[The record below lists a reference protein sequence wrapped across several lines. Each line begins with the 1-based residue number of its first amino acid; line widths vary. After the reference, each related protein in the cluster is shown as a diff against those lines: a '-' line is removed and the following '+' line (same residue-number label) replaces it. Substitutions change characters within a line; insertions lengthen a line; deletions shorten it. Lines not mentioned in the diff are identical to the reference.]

1 MRGGRRAW
9 WVGVVVLLLAKST
22 WGNFIVYKLGE
33 PGMCTGFVKTLST
46 LTDTC
51 CAMACSASKFVNSI
65 FTSLQK
71 KKNHIILSVINEPT
85 GDVSILT
92 RSIEIPFRDRMFTLL

>member
-1 MRGGRRAW
+1 MVAMVMRGGRRAW

-71 KKNHIILSVINEPT
+71 KKKSYYSKRNQRTDWRCVDTDKVN
-85 GDVSILT
+85 
-92 RSIEIPFRDRMFTLL
+92 RDSF